1 MIMEIKSHPQAYY
14 LYKPSIFILSCL
26 FQKSITPTPSVG
38 HRAQRCLCVLIFFV
52 SLTQ

>member
-26 FQKSITPTPSVG
+26 FQKSITSSRPSVLDTQ
-38 HRAQRCLCVLIFFV
+38 HKYAFV
-52 SLTQ
+52 F